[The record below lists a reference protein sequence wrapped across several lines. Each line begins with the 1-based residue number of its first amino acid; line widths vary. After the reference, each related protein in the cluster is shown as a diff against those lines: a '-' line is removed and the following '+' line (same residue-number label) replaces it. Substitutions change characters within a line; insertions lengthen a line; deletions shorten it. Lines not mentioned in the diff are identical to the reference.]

1 MTVTT
6 TTTTTTGDEETT
18 ETITTNESVAV
29 VSPSTASLD
38 AEDPAVTERSF
49 SALLV
54 FAPGDDGLSAEMR
67 LAARGTM
74 NDDGS
79 LSMTGRFS
87 ATPTESLPLV
97 VSGTLS
103 GNLALDSN
111 GMPQS
116 LTVTLTP

>member
-1 MTVTT
+1 
-6 TTTTTTGDEETT
+6 
-18 ETITTNESVAV
+18 
-29 VSPSTASLD
+29 
-38 AEDPAVTERSF
+38 
-49 SALLV
+49 
-54 FAPGDDGLSAEMR
+54 
-67 LAARGTM
+67 M

-103 GNLALDSN
+103 GTLTLDSN